1 MSEERIK
8 VLPNGAIYDTVAKK
22 IIKTNEGQK
31 KETSP
36 KASASMGVEAPKS
49 PKSRKKSDDEVI
61 QVAKAHTTIARE
73 ILEYNTTHDIDKTN
87 PEWLKERGF
96 WYFDRCIEERVTPTS
111 QGLVI
116 ALGFKVSEQNML
128 LSGNSGLPLE
138 CREIISAFR
147 QALEMVAEGTLVD
160 SKANTAGKI
169 FDLKNRFSW
178 TDNGNAVVEDGAK
191 LGDVKSPEEL
201 RKALAKMPNLDL
213 IDEPKKVVIDAD
225 YEVTE

>member
-1 MSEERIK
+1 MSEDRLK
-8 VLPNGAIYDTVAKK
+8 VLPNGSVYDSVTKK
-22 IIKTNEGQK
+22 IVKSVGEPK
-31 KETSP
+31 KETT
-36 KASASMGVEAPKS
+36 KKTSASMGIETPKS
-49 PKSRKKSDDEVI
+49 PKSRKKSDDDVVL
-61 QVAKAHTTIARE
+61 VAKAHTTIARE
-73 ILEYNTTHDIDKTN
+73 ILEYNTTHEIEKTN

-96 WYFDRCIEERVTPTS
+96 WYFDRCIEEKVTPTS

-128 LSGNSGLPLE
+128 LSGDSGLPLE

-178 TDNGNAVVEDGAK
+178 TDNGNVVAGEGAK
-191 LGDVKSPEEL
+191 FGEVKSPEEL

-225 YEVTE
+225 FEVTE